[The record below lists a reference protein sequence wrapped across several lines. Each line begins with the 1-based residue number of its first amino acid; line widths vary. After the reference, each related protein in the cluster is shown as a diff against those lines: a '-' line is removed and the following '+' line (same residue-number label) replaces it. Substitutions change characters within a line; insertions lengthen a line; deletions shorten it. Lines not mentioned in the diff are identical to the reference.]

1 MLKNDVWTV
10 IEREVREL
18 LPDSEH
24 ELGTLTGEEQV
35 HELGLNSLMLAR
47 LVVQLE
53 STLAVDPFAQG
64 ATLAEVR
71 SLQDLAEVYESALD
85 DSALGDQGQRETSAS
100 VTGENEGEL
109 LRYDSIDDYLGSGDT
124 RFFASGYRRANH
136 YIDRIVATPA
146 DSAEPGV
153 KTNVTVEYPSDWSK
167 KTGEMDI
174 TPHLS
179 SVDMIVLATQMS
191 EIHLTHVYGLDESMR
206 RDMRLLR
213 MTLKAGTTPQEALNK
228 MPATAALRET
238 KAASN
243 EDGAY
248 VSVYECEVGVMKA
261 RCEIQHPIATRS
273 TIEGHFGSTEE
284 VLGPPA
290 SRYYGEGFKFERQF
304 IEDVRVDM
312 DELGSEAAV
321 RIEPVEGEQKP
332 EEGVEGRY
340 QPSVSMIDSFVVSL
354 QLAQVMIYEL
364 DSVNRRDSNTL
375 WMLNTDLRAEKAHRP
390 YDTGP
395 LLARTTIEDKH
406 LLPLNGSTWRNVD
419 VVGDFGEIHL
429 RCSFAHALPEG
440 AMSVGD

>member
-1 MLKNDVWTV
+1 MLKNDVWTA

-18 LPDSEH
+18 LPDSDH

-53 STLAVDPFAQG
+53 STLTVDPFAQG

-85 DSALGDQGQRETSAS
+85 DSAPGDQGQRKTSAI
-100 VTGENEGEL
+100 VTGETEGGM
-109 LRYDSIDDYLGSGDT
+109 RYDSIDDYLGPGDT
-124 RFFASGYRRANH
+124 RFFASGYRRASH
-136 YIDRIVATPA
+136 YIDAIVSTPA
-146 DSAEPGV
+146 DSVEPGV

-191 EIHLTHVYGLDESMR
+191 EIHLTHAYGLDESTR
-206 RDMRLLR
+206 RNIRLLR
-213 MTLKAGTTPQEALNK
+213 VTLKAGTTPQEALNK
-228 MPATAALRET
+228 ISATAVLRET

-243 EDGAY
+243 EDGVY
-248 VSVYECEVGVMKA
+248 VSVYDCEVGVMQA

-273 TIEGHFGSTEE
+273 ATEGHFGSTEE
-284 VLGPPA
+284 ILGPPA
-290 SRYYGEGFKFERQF
+290 SRYYGEGFKFNRQF

-312 DELGSEAAV
+312 DTLDAEAAV
-321 RIEPVEGEQKP
+321 RIEPVRGDQKP

-340 QPSVSMIDSFVVSL
+340 QPSVSMIDCFVVSL

-406 LLPLNGSTWRNVD
+406 LLSLNGSTWRNVD
-419 VVGDFGEIHL
+419 VVGDFGGIHL
-429 RCSFAHALPEG
+429 QCSFAHALPEV
-440 AMSVGD
+440 AAFDGD